1 MNALR
6 VHLPAVLLLLLLGGC
21 ASEQRG
27 DVAGRPAKPTPAGS
41 DRDGTPGYRADLANA
56 PDAVPRPEVRT
67 AAGNKSPYTV
77 LGKTYRVQP
86 VPAGH
91 RERGLGSWY
100 GTKFHGRKTSLG
112 DDYDVYTMT
121 AAHKTL
127 PLPSY
132 LRVTNLE
139 NGRHAVVR
147 VNDRGPFHEDRV
159 IDLSYAAAYRLG
171 YADKGTALLEL
182 EVLDPMA
189 PEWVAKRAGREYRQ
203 PQAVASSAPSEGL
216 ELSPEPARVAAPVVA
231 REPGSGLPDV
241 VAQSESGAGPA
252 PIAAESIAPATVDVG
267 SDGPATPRT
276 WLQAGAFRSM
286 DGARSLQRSIAALVD
301 QDVVIQTVSGW
312 HRVRVGPLA
321 NLAALDETRRR
332 LASLQVAAQVVTE

>member
-1 MNALR
+1 MNAFR
-6 VHLPAVLLLLLLGGC
+6 VHLSAVLLLLLLGGC
-21 ASEQRG
+21 ASEQRD
-27 DVAGRPAKPTPAGS
+27 DVAGQPSRPAGAGS
-41 DRDGTPGYRADLANA
+41 DRDGTPGYRADLMNV
-56 PDAVPRPEVRT
+56 PDALPRPEVRT
-67 AAGNKSPYTV
+67 VAGNKSPYTV

-189 PEWVAKRAGREYRQ
+189 PEWVAKRAGREYGQ
-203 PQAVASSAPSEGL
+203 PQSVARSAPGERL
-216 ELSPEPARVAAPVVA
+216 ELGSEPARVTAPVLA
-231 REPGSGLPDV
+231 PEPASELPDV
-241 VAQSESGAGPA
+241 VAQSEGL
-252 PIAAESIAPATVDVG
+252 VM
-267 SDGPATPRT
+267 PRT

-301 QDVVIQTVSGW
+301 QDVIIQTVSGW

-321 NLAALDETRRR
+321 DLAALDETRRR
-332 LASLQVAAQVVTE
+332 LASLQLAAQVVTE

>member
-1 MNALR
+1 MNVWR
-6 VHLPAVLLLLLLGGC
+6 VLGCAVLLALLAGC
-21 ASEQRG
+21 ASAPPAFPE
-27 DVAGRPAKPTPAGS
+27 RPGAVPAGS
-41 DRDGTPGYRADLANA
+41 DKDGTPGYRADLANV
-56 PDAVPRPEVRT
+56 PDAIPRPEPRT

-77 LGKTYRVQP
+77 LGKTYRVKP
-86 VPAGH
+86 VPPGY

-112 DDYDVYTMT
+112 EDYDVYTMT

-127 PLPSY
+127 PLPTY

-139 NGRHAVVR
+139 NGKHAVVR

-189 PEWVAKRAGREYRQ
+189 PEWVAKRAGREYHE
-203 PQAVASSAPSEGL
+203 PAVAARAPARSAPGADE
-216 ELSPEPARVAAPVVA
+216 
-231 REPGSGLPDV
+231 LPDV
-241 VAQSESGAGPA
+241 VAGADPGLSSMPASGGMHRR
-252 PIAAESIAPATVDVG
+252 V
-267 SDGPATPRT
+267 
-276 WLQAGAFRSM
+276 WLQAGAFRSI
-286 DGARSLQRSIAALVD
+286 DGARNLQRSLAALLD
-301 QDVVIQTVSGW
+301 QDVSIQTVAGW

-321 NLAALDETRRR
+321 NDAVLDDARRR
-332 LASLQVAAQVVTE
+332 LAAARLAAQVVTE

>member
-6 VHLPAVLLLLLLGGC
+6 VHLSVFLLLLLLGGC
-21 ASEQRG
+21 ASEQRD
-27 DVAGRPAKPTPAGS
+27 DVASQPAKPTSAGS

-56 PDAVPRPEVRT
+56 PDAIPRPEVRT

-77 LGKTYRVQP
+77 LGKTYRVRP

-203 PQAVASSAPSEGL
+203 PQSVARSAPSEGL
-216 ELSPEPARVAAPVVA
+216 ELSPEPARVAVPVLA
-231 REPGSGLPDV
+231 REPGSELPDV

-252 PIAAESIAPATVDVG
+252 PIAAEGVAVADAAAGAGVS
-267 SDGPATPRT
+267 RT

-332 LASLQVAAQVVTE
+332 LESLQVAAQVVTE

>member
-6 VHLPAVLLLLLLGGC
+6 VHLSVFLLLLLLGGC
-21 ASEQRG
+21 ASEQRD
-27 DVAGRPAKPTPAGS
+27 DVASQPAKPTSAGS

-77 LGKTYRVQP
+77 LGKTYRVRP

-189 PEWVAKRAGREYRQ
+189 PEWVAKRAGREYQQ
-203 PQAVASSAPSEGL
+203 PQSVARSAPSEGL
-216 ELSPEPARVAAPVVA
+216 ELSPEPARVAVPVLA
-231 REPGSGLPDV
+231 REPGSELPDV

-252 PIAAESIAPATVDVG
+252 PIAAEGVAVADAAAG
-267 SDGPATPRT
+267 SGVSRT

-332 LASLQVAAQVVTE
+332 LESLQVAAQVVTE

>member
-1 MNALR
+1 MKAWRWLPGAAL
-6 VHLPAVLLLLLLGGC
+6 LALLGGC
-21 ASEQRG
+21 ASGPMEIPERAPQQS
-27 DVAGRPAKPTPAGS
+27 PAGS
-41 DRDGTPGYRADLANA
+41 DKDGTPGFRADLMNV
-56 PDAVPRPEVRT
+56 PDAIPRPEART
-67 AAGNKSPYTV
+67 KAGNKSPYTV
-77 LGKTYRVQP
+77 LGKTYTVRP
-86 VPAGH
+86 VPPGH

-139 NGRHAVVR
+139 NGKRVVVR

-171 YADKGTALLEL
+171 YSGKGTALLEL

-189 PEWVAKRAGREYRQ
+189 PEWVAKRAGREYSE
-203 PQAVASSAPSEGL
+203 PEAVARALPAVV
-216 ELSPEPARVAAPVVA
+216 PEPGPEA
-231 REPGSGLPDV
+231 LPDV
-241 VAQSESGAGPA
+241 VAGADPGVEATSSSSGSGQSRH
-252 PIAAESIAPATVDVG
+252 V
-267 SDGPATPRT
+267 
-276 WLQAGAFRSM
+276 WLQAGAFRSIE
-286 DGARSLQRSIAALVD
+286 GARNLQRSIAPLLD
-301 QDVVIQTVSGW
+301 QDVIIQSVAGW

-321 NLAALDETRRR
+321 SDAVIEEALRR
-332 LASLQVAAQVVTE
+332 LASARLAAQVVTE

>member
-1 MNALR
+1 VNALR

-21 ASEQRG
+21 ASEQRD
-27 DVAGRPAKPTPAGS
+27 DVASQPAKPTPAGS

-67 AAGNKSPYTV
+67 KAGNKSPYTV

-139 NGRHAVVR
+139 NGRRAVVR

-171 YADKGTALLEL
+171 YAGKGTALLEL

-203 PQAVASSAPSEGL
+203 PQSVASAAPSEGP
-216 ELSPEPARVAAPVVA
+216 ELSPEPAPVALPVLAP
-231 REPGSGLPDV
+231 EPGSELPDV

-252 PIAAESIAPATVDVG
+252 PIAAEGVAVADAAAG
-267 SDGPATPRT
+267 SGVSRT

-332 LASLQVAAQVVTE
+332 LESLQVAAQVVTE

>member
-1 MNALR
+1 VNALR
-6 VHLPAVLLLLLLGGC
+6 VHLSVFLLLLLLGGC
-21 ASEQRG
+21 ASEQRD
-27 DVAGRPAKPTPAGS
+27 DVASQPAKPTPAGS

-67 AAGNKSPYTV
+67 KAGNKSPYTV

-139 NGRHAVVR
+139 NGRRAVVR

-171 YADKGTALLEL
+171 YAGKGTALLEL

-189 PEWVAKRAGREYRQ
+189 PEWVAKRAGREYQQ
-203 PQAVASSAPSEGL
+203 PQSVARSAPSEGPD
-216 ELSPEPARVAAPVVA
+216 LSPEPARVAVPVLA
-231 REPGSGLPDV
+231 REPGSELPDV

-252 PIAAESIAPATVDVG
+252 PIAAEGVAVADAAAG
-267 SDGPATPRT
+267 SGVSRT

-332 LASLQVAAQVVTE
+332 LESLQVAAQVVTE

>member
-21 ASEQRG
+21 ASEQRD
-27 DVAGRPAKPTPAGS
+27 DVASQPAKPTPAGS

-67 AAGNKSPYTV
+67 KAGNKSPYTV

-139 NGRHAVVR
+139 NGRRAVVR

-171 YADKGTALLEL
+171 YAGKGTALLEL

-203 PQAVASSAPSEGL
+203 PQSVASAAPSEGP
-216 ELSPEPARVAAPVVA
+216 ELSPEPAPVALPVLAP
-231 REPGSGLPDV
+231 EPGSELPDV

-252 PIAAESIAPATVDVG
+252 PIAAEGVAVADAAAG
-267 SDGPATPRT
+267 SGVSRT

-332 LASLQVAAQVVTE
+332 LESLQVAAQVVTE

>member
-1 MNALR
+1 MNAFR
-6 VHLPAVLLLLLLGGC
+6 VHFSALVLLLLLGGC

-27 DVAGRPAKPTPAGS
+27 DLAGPPPKPTGTGS
-41 DRDGTPGYRADLANA
+41 DRDGTPEYRADLMNV

-67 AAGNKSPYTV
+67 VAGNKSPYTV
-77 LGKTYRVQP
+77 LGKTYRVRP
-86 VPAGH
+86 VAPGH

-112 DDYDVYTMT
+112 EDYDVYTMT

-132 LRVTNLE
+132 VRVINLE
-139 NGRHAVVR
+139 NGRRTVVR

-171 YADKGTALLEL
+171 YAGKGTALLEL

-203 PQAVASSAPSEGL
+203 PQPVARSAPGESL
-216 ELSPEPARVAAPVVA
+216 ALSSGSAPVLA
-231 REPGSGLPDV
+231 PEPGSEVPDV
-241 VAQSESGAGPA
+241 VAQSEGL
-252 PIAAESIAPATVDVG
+252 V
-267 SDGPATPRT
+267 TPRT

-286 DGARSLQRSIAALVD
+286 DGARSLQRSIAAVVD
-301 QDVVIQTVSGW
+301 QEVVIQTVSGW
-312 HRVRVGPLA
+312 HRVRVGPLPS
-321 NLAALDETRRR
+321 LAALDETRRR
-332 LASLQVAAQVVTE
+332 LASLQLAAQVVTE